1 MLLKRA
7 MIAKLI
13 ILLRVS
19 IAISEDSELS
29 YVSKNLHKTQVFIFY
44 DRAHSLDQVADCL
57 GTILSPRFILTTAM
71 CIKNNIL
78 TLNHAVITKVLGPD
92 SHKTLAPDQTNNID
106 IYEIEKFT
114 YHPDFKL
121 PERNF
126 PDFAILKLT
135 KDIANSE
142 DAYVMNQKVEE
153 FYPQDHPGVY
163 FLKIISLIPKQPFNK
178 SLFQINIVTYLTG
191 QRRGSLNHLVS
202 HYKKKKSVQ
211 HICLKQNP
219 KTFQV

>member
-1 MLLKRA
+1 MPLKRA
-7 MIAKLI
+7 MIATLI

-71 CIKNNIL
+71 CIETDIL
-78 TLNHAVITKVLGPD
+78 KLNHAVITKVLGTD
-92 SHKTLAPDQTNNID
+92 SPRATAKQWFMDSLKTLAPNQTNKID
-106 IYEIEKFT
+106 TYKVEKFT

-126 PDFAILKLT
+126 PDFAILRLT

-163 FLKIISLIPKQPFNK
+163 FLKFISLIPKQPCNK
-178 SLFQINIVTYLTG
+178 
-191 QRRGSLNHLVS
+191 
-202 HYKKKKSVQ
+202 
-211 HICLKQNP
+211 P
-219 KTFQV
+219 